1 MVYFKMGDGPEPDSL
16 ASDFHIV
23 FPMGDV
29 GQSLTS
35 DSQGHQEGEM
45 LGARQVARAPPR
57 RAVVTAPTEEAMLPV
72 IRAPNTSRE
81 HLSKRN

>member
-23 FPMGDV
+23 FSMGDM

-45 LGARQVARAPPR
+45 LGARQVARAPPK
-57 RAVVTAPTEEAMLPV
+57 
-72 IRAPNTSRE
+72 TSCYYSP
-81 HLSKRN
+81 HGTSHAASH